1 MVFASSLVTAVCLAG
16 IILISPVLPSK
27 VNRKVIPSRAFLS
40 SMRLLSMS
48 VGRFWTRRYWFVVL
62 FLVSWV
68 WMVRAAVMRDSM
80 VVKVCLVQGCLVNS
94 RVRPVM
100 REGG

>member
-1 MVFASSLVTAVCLAG
+1 M
-16 IILISPVLPSK
+16 
-27 VNRKVIPSRAFLS
+27 
-40 SMRLLSMS
+40 
-48 VGRFWTRRYWFVVL
+48 VL